1 MKLTKRQL
9 KRIIKEEK
17 AKLLKEVDHGGGWNG
32 AFSGKTT
39 AGNEMMVFLSS
50 VLDDAGCTLD
60 PETWSYIEHA
70 INEVEHE
77 AHEKGLDD
85 ATPRY

>member
-1 MKLTKRQL
+1 MKLSKRQL
-9 KRIIKEEK
+9 RRIIREEK
-17 AKLLKEVDHGGGWNG
+17 RKLHEADHGGGWNG
-32 AFSGKTT
+32 SFSGKTT

-50 VLDDAGCTLD
+50 VLDAAGCTLD